1 MRLRRRTTL
10 DSMVGAE
17 AVQADERVTM
27 TSPGDLLLVGV
38 LLLVAEFEI
47 WVAPI
52 FQTGLPGPQAVLG
65 ALAAAAISPLAVRR
79 RMPLGALT
87 CTAAGMLAI
96 GVVGAREQS
105 AFPLL
110 LALLI
115 AIYSVAA
122 HASAPRALLGG
133 ALVLVVGAV
142 YSGLTWAD
150 GDSPVDVLV
159 PYLFI
164 VATWLAGREVW
175 RLRVASVMAVER
187 SRLIGQVRERDAQ
200 VAVADE
206 RTRIARELH
215 DVVAHGISVM
225 GVQAAAAR
233 ATLSA
238 DQDDAREALLAV
250 ERLGR
255 ESLDEMHVM
264 LGVLRGD
271 AQPATLE
278 PLPDLARLPELVDAA
293 RRGGLAVELI
303 ADGHPPRLA
312 PGLSLSA
319 YRIVQESL
327 TNARKHGA
335 SAARV
340 DLRHRPGFLDI
351 VVQDDG
357 PGPPPD
363 LHPGHGLLGM
373 RERVALH
380 GGELRFGADP
390 GGGFLVQASLPVGE
404 PQ

>member
-1 MRLRRRTTL
+1 
-10 DSMVGAE
+10 
-17 AVQADERVTM
+17 M
-27 TSPGDLLLVGV
+27 TSPGDLLLAGV
-38 LLLVAEFEI
+38 LLLIAEFEI
-47 WVAPI
+47 WISPI
-52 FQTGLPGPQAVLG
+52 FQTGLPGPQAALG
-65 ALAAAAISPLAVRR
+65 ALAAATILPLAVRR

-87 CTAAGMLAI
+87 CTAIGMLAI
-96 GVVGAREQS
+96 GLVGAREQS

-115 AIYSVAA
+115 AVYSVAA

-133 ALVLVVGAV
+133 ALVIVVGAA
-142 YSGLTWAD
+142 YSALTWAD

-164 VATWLAGREVW
+164 VAAWIVGREVW
-175 RLRVASVMAVER
+175 RQRVASALADER
-187 SRLIGQVRERDAQ
+187 SRLMTQVREREMQ
-200 VAVADE
+200 VAVSEE

-250 ERLGR
+250 ERIGR
-255 ESLDEMHVM
+255 ESLDEMHHM

-271 AQPATLE
+271 AHPATLE
-278 PLPDLARLPELVDAA
+278 PLPELARLPELVDAA
-293 RRGGLAVELI
+293 RRGGLAVELV

-335 SAARV
+335 SAACV

-351 VVQDDG
+351 AVRDDG

-363 LHPGHGLLGM
+363 LRPGHGLLGM

-380 GGELRFGADP
+380 GGELRFGAHPD
-390 GGGFLVQASLPVGE
+390 GGFLVEATLPVGE

>member
-1 MRLRRRTTL
+1 
-10 DSMVGAE
+10 
-17 AVQADERVTM
+17 M
-27 TSPGDLLLVGV
+27 TSPGDLLLAGA

-47 WVAPI
+47 WVSPI
-52 FQTGLPGPQAVLG
+52 FQTGLPGPQAALG
-65 ALAAAAISPLAVRR
+65 TLAAATILPLAVRR

-87 CTAAGMLAI
+87 CTAIGMLAI
-96 GVVGAREQS
+96 GLVGAPEQS

-115 AIYSVAA
+115 AVYSAAA

-133 ALVLVVGAV
+133 VLVLVVGAA
-142 YSGLTWAD
+142 YSPLTWDD

-164 VATWLAGREVW
+164 VAAWIVGREFW
-175 RLRVASVMAVER
+175 RQRAATAMADER
-187 SRLIGQVRERDAQ
+187 SRLMSQFREREMQ
-200 VAVADE
+200 VAVSEE
-206 RTRIARELH
+206 RARIARELH

-238 DQDDAREALLAV
+238 DQDDARDALLAV

-255 ESLDEMHVM
+255 ESLDEMHHM

-271 AQPATLE
+271 AHPTLE
-278 PLPDLARLPELVDAA
+278 PLPDLARLPDLVDAA
-293 RRGGLAVELI
+293 RRGGLAVEVV

-312 PGLSLSA
+312 PGLSVSA

-340 DLRHRPGFLDI
+340 DLRHRPGSLDI
-351 VVQDDG
+351 AVRDDG

-363 LHPGHGLLGM
+363 LRMGHGLLGM

-380 GGELRFGADP
+380 GGELRFGAHPD
-390 GGGFLVQASLPVGE
+390 GGFLVQAILPVGE

>member
-1 MRLRRRTTL
+1 
-10 DSMVGAE
+10 
-17 AVQADERVTM
+17 M
-27 TSPGDLLLVGV
+27 TSPGDLLLAGV

-47 WVAPI
+47 WVSPI
-52 FQTGLPGPQAVLG
+52 FQTGLPGPQPALG
-65 ALAAAAISPLAVRR
+65 ALAVVAIAPLAVRR
-79 RMPLGALT
+79 RLPLGALT
-87 CTAAGMLAI
+87 CAAVGTLLI
-96 GVVGAREQS
+96 GVVGAPEQS

-115 AIYSVAA
+115 AVYSVAA
-122 HASAPRALLGG
+122 YASASRALLGG
-133 ALVLVVGAV
+133 ALVLVVGAA
-142 YSGLTWAD
+142 YSALTWS
-150 GDSPVDVLV
+150 GQDSPVDLLV

-164 VATWLAGREVW
+164 VAAWIVGREVW
-175 RLRVASVMAVER
+175 RLRLASAMADER
-187 SRLIGQVRERDAQ
+187 SRLMAQVRERDTQ
-200 VAVADE
+200 MAVSEE

-233 ATLSA
+233 ATLIA
-238 DQDDAREALLAV
+238 DQDDAREALLAI

-255 ESLDEMHVM
+255 ESLDEMHHM

-271 AQPATLE
+271 AHPATLE

-293 RRGGLAVELI
+293 RRGGLAVEVV

-335 SAARV
+335 RAARV
-340 DLRHRPGFLDI
+340 DLRHRPGSLDI
-351 VVQDDG
+351 AVRDDG
-357 PGPPPD
+357 PGPPPN

-380 GGELRFGADP
+380 GGELRFGAHPD
-390 GGGFLVQASLPVGE
+390 GGFLVQARLPVAE
-404 PQ
+404 PE

>member
-1 MRLRRRTTL
+1 
-10 DSMVGAE
+10 
-17 AVQADERVTM
+17 M
-27 TSPGDLLLVGV
+27 TSPGDLLLAGA

-47 WVAPI
+47 WVSPI
-52 FQTGLPGPQAVLG
+52 FQTGLPGPQAALST
-65 ALAAAAISPLAVRR
+65 LAAATILPLAVRR

-87 CTAAGMLAI
+87 CTAIGMLAI
-96 GVVGAREQS
+96 GLVGAPEQS

-115 AIYSVAA
+115 AVYSAAA

-133 ALVLVVGAV
+133 VLVLVVGAA
-142 YSGLTWAD
+142 YSPLTWDD

-164 VATWLAGREVW
+164 VAAWIVGREFW
-175 RLRVASVMAVER
+175 RQRAATAMADER
-187 SRLIGQVRERDAQ
+187 SRLMTQFREREMQ
-200 VAVADE
+200 VAVSEE
-206 RTRIARELH
+206 RARIARELH

-233 ATLSA
+233 ATLNT
-238 DQDDAREALLAV
+238 DQDDAWDALLAV

-255 ESLDEMHVM
+255 ESLDEMHHM

-271 AQPATLE
+271 AHPTLE
-278 PLPDLARLPELVDAA
+278 PLPDLARLPDLVDAA
-293 RRGGLAVELI
+293 RRGGLAVEVV

-312 PGLSLSA
+312 PGLSVSA

-340 DLRHRPGFLDI
+340 DLRHRPGSLDI
-351 VVQDDG
+351 AVRDDG

-363 LHPGHGLLGM
+363 LRMGHGLLGM

-380 GGELRFGADP
+380 GGELRFGAHPD
-390 GGGFLVQASLPVGE
+390 GGFLVQAILPVGE